1 MKNFVLKAA
10 VVATVSRKSFIDL
23 VKVVFS
29 SEVIS
34 KLLSTEEYFEISP
47 TLFGIKPEPGEYIE
61 PYKINFIMH
70 VGIPAA
76 MVGFTALLTKLDR
89 SSLVPSEYELN
100 KEDFSIV
107 NFGVAMAL
115 VGGGV
120 LVKNILEGDFE

>member
-1 MKNFVLKAA
+1 MKHFALKAA
-10 VVATVSRKSFIDL
+10 VVATISRKSFIDL
-23 VKVVFS
+23 IKGIFS

-34 KLLSTEEYFEISP
+34 KLISTEEYFEIPS
-47 TLFGIKPEPGEYIE
+47 TFFGVKPEPGEYIE

-76 MVGFTALLTKLDR
+76 MVGATALIALLDK
-89 SSLVPSEYELN
+89 SSIVPSSAELN

-107 NFGVAMAL
+107 NFGAAMAL
-115 VGGGV
+115 VGGCV